1 MELAGVPTQSAP
13 IDRSKLLQTF
23 MVGYP
28 VGEIAAGKTELLRVV
43 SGPEPNDKA
52 HFSRWVNPSLGI
64 CRMLS
69 SYAVG
74 PCFRT
79 GGLF

>member
-1 MELAGVPTQSAP
+1 MELAGPPTQSAP
-13 IDRSKLLQTF
+13 VDRKKLLSIF
-23 MVGYP
+23 MVRYP
-28 VGEIAAGKTELLRVV
+28 VGETSAGKSEFLRVV
-43 SGPEPNDKA
+43 SGPEANDKA
-52 HFSRWVNPSLGI
+52 YFSRWVNPSLGI